1 MEFRLA
7 SIEDI
12 DSIGEIFHQCWQISY
27 KELLSQ
33 EVRDS
38 MDLAAAKELWAGSLL
53 NPDSKETYL
62 GIDEGRIVS
71 IFRLGRDVDLVSTG
85 HLFSLYVHPMSAGK
99 GFGSQTLEFVIQR
112 LKSLGFQQISLWV
125 FESNKVARNLYVGK
139 GFQVTDLK
147 RTDDR
152 WKIPEIQMI
161 KKGS

>member
-7 SIEDI
+7 TIEDI

-27 KELLSQ
+27 KEILSQ

-38 MDLAAAKELWAGSLL
+38 MDLASAKELWAGSLL

-71 IFRLGRDVDLVSTG
+71 IFRLGRDVDLIGTG
-85 HLFSLYVHPMSAGK
+85 HLFSLYVHPISAGK
-99 GFGSQTLEFVIQR
+99 GFGSQTLQFVIQR

-125 FESNKVARNLYVGK
+125 FESNSIARSLYVSK
-139 GFQVTDLK
+139 GFQVTGLK

-161 KKGS
+161 KKSS